1 MIPILFGIFIILHG
15 LVHLWF
21 VVLSR
26 GWAPFQ
32 PDMGWTGESWIL
44 SGVLGQLPLRWL
56 ATVLYSLAALGLVLA
71 GIGILAQSRWWQP
84 ALLAAA
90 AFSSVV
96 ILVFWDGSRQYIV
109 QKGLLGLLINAV
121 VILYV
126 LLNRG

>member
-26 GWAPFQ
+26 GWVPFQ

>member
-1 MIPILFGIFIILHG
+1 NAAMRAVKPILRYINDVPFRIDRQEGAMIPILFGIFIILHG

-26 GWAPFQ
+26 GWVPFQ

-71 GIGILAQSRWWQP
+71 GIGIL
-84 ALLAAA
+84 
-90 AFSSVV
+90 
-96 ILVFWDGSRQYIV
+96 
-109 QKGLLGLLINAV
+109 
-121 VILYV
+121 
-126 LLNRG
+126 